1 MAVGRCAGCRAPPIP
16 FIEAAI
22 WRKTG
27 GPPQSKR
34 ASESERER
42 GRDFGSDLLALG
54 AGQANGRQSGM
65 MVIIIIMM
73 VMRPRGFGQKQL
85 LPASWWLF

>member
-1 MAVGRCAGCRAPPIP
+1 
-16 FIEAAI
+16 
-22 WRKTG
+22 
-27 GPPQSKR
+27 
-34 ASESERER
+34 
-42 GRDFGSDLLALG
+42 
-54 AGQANGRQSGM
+54 M